1 MKLTVEE
8 NRETIKR
15 YGHIR
20 PAPRWGSVRCFAR
33 CPGSSRTCTLEVDH
47 NGPHVAH
54 GIFRQVVAVWDANRK
69 VRRSEAERQTVVGPT
84 APKGLKREPSVA
96 AVDGFWRRVVR
107 KAPSLEQGFL
117 LVLFVA
123 MVGFVIDWTLR
134 MLG

>member
-1 MKLTVEE
+1 VKLTVEE

-20 PAPRWGSVRCFAR
+20 PASRWGSVRCFAR
-33 CPGSSRTCTLEVDH
+33 CPGNSRTCTLEVDH

-69 VRRSEAERQTVVGPT
+69 VCRSEAERKTVVGPM
-84 APKGLKREPSVA
+84 APKGLKTELPAA

-107 KAPSLEQGFL
+107 RAPSLEQGFL